1 MNRRRHSRT
10 RVHLSLR
17 GAEIAP
23 AMAFA
28 KTSLH
33 SGKIIT
39 MHRRAHRISH
49 LAIRHAMLDQRTN
62 EN

>member
-10 RVHLSLR
+10 LAHLSLR
-17 GAEIAP
+17 GADIAP
-23 AMAFA
+23 AMAIA
-28 KTSLH
+28 RTSLH
-33 SGKIIT
+33 SVKFIT

-49 LAIRHAMLDQRTN
+49 LAFRHAMLDQPSN